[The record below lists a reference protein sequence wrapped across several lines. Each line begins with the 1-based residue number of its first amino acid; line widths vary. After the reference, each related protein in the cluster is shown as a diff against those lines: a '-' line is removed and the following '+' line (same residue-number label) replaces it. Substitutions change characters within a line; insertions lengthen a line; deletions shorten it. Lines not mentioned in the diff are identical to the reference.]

1 MAARCVFLWFLL
13 GEQCSVGKR
22 SVFGIKVQVL
32 CAGRS
37 RLRLYLAM
45 HNIAD
50 ITTLLQIIV
59 ITIIVINVCS
69 SLYDTRIVTLN
80 INNFDQRK
88 MLKLFLEIEDKE
100 FVIPI

>member
-1 MAARCVFLWFLL
+1 
-13 GEQCSVGKR
+13 
-22 SVFGIKVQVL
+22 
-32 CAGRS
+32 
-37 RLRLYLAM
+37 M

-50 ITTLLQIIV
+50 ITTLLQIIIV
-59 ITIIVINVCS
+59 IVIIVIIITIIVINVCS

>member
-1 MAARCVFLWFLL
+1 
-13 GEQCSVGKR
+13 
-22 SVFGIKVQVL
+22 
-32 CAGRS
+32 
-37 RLRLYLAM
+37 M